1 MADTRSETRKRFDT
15 EFAEAR
21 KRGAKT
27 FDFDGKSIAVK
38 LADETP
44 QLSNKG
50 MTMLS
55 SAKKL
60 RDTGY
65 DASGNPTPLRDIP
78 KLSNKVEKEDL
89 MGKGLLGNALMRA
102 EIGDEKEEPPTAKYA
117 PKKFGTSK
125 ESIKL
130 SSPADEGL
138 EKYMPRKVSTK
149 ESLSSNEKAMKRGG
163 KVKSSASSRGD
174 GIATKGF
181 TKGRYI

>member
-15 EFAEAR
+15 EFAAAR
-21 KRGAKT
+21 KRGDKT

-38 LADETP
+38 LADEMP

-50 MTMLS
+50 MTVPP
-55 SAKKL
+55 SAKTL

-65 DASGNPTPLRDIP
+65 DALGKSAPLRNIP

-89 MGKGLLGNALMRA
+89 DEKVRIRDALMRA
-102 EIGDEKEEPPTAKYA
+102 
-117 PKKFGTSK
+117 S
-125 ESIKL
+125 L
-130 SSPADEGL
+130 DEG
-138 EKYMPRKVSTK
+138 ET
-149 ESLSSNEKAMKRGG
+149 AMKRGG

>member
-15 EFAEAR
+15 EFAAARAR
-21 KRGAKT
+21 KAKT

-50 MTMLS
+50 MTMPS

-65 DASGNPTPLRDIP
+65 DASGNPAPLRNIP
-78 KLSNKVEKEDL
+78 TLSNKVEKEDL
-89 MGKGLLGNALMRA
+89 MEKGRIGNALMRA
-102 EIGDEKEEPPTAKYA
+102 
-117 PKKFGTSK
+117 S
-125 ESIKL
+125 L
-130 SSPADEGL
+130 DEG
-138 EKYMPRKVSTK
+138 ET
-149 ESLSSNEKAMKRGG
+149 AMKRGG
-163 KVKSSASSRGD
+163 KVKSSASSRAD
-174 GIATKGF
+174 GIAAKGF

>member
-15 EFAEAR
+15 EFAAAR
-21 KRGAKT
+21 KRGDKT
-27 FDFDGKSIAVK
+27 FDFDGRSIAVK

-50 MTMLS
+50 MTMPS

-65 DASGNPTPLRDIP
+65 DASGNPAPLRNIP
-78 KLSNKVEKEDL
+78 TLSNKVEKEDL
-89 MGKGLLGNALMRA
+89 MEKERIRNALMRA
-102 EIGDEKEEPPTAKYA
+102 
-117 PKKFGTSK
+117 
-125 ESIKL
+125 SIYL
-130 SSPADEGL
+130 DEG
-138 EKYMPRKVSTK
+138 ETV
-149 ESLSSNEKAMKRGG
+149 MKRGG

>member
-15 EFAEAR
+15 EFAAAR
-21 KRGAKT
+21 KRGDKT

-38 LADETP
+38 LADEMP

-50 MTMLS
+50 MTVPP
-55 SAKKL
+55 SAKTL

-65 DASGNPTPLRDIP
+65 DASGKPAPLRNIP

-89 MGKGLLGNALMRA
+89 DEKGRIRDALMRA
-102 EIGDEKEEPPTAKYA
+102 
-117 PKKFGTSK
+117 S
-125 ESIKL
+125 L
-130 SSPADEGL
+130 DEG
-138 EKYMPRKVSTK
+138 ET
-149 ESLSSNEKAMKRGG
+149 AMKRGG

>member
-15 EFAEAR
+15 EFAAAR
-21 KRGAKT
+21 KRGDKT

-38 LADETP
+38 LADEMP

-50 MTMLS
+50 MTVPP
-55 SAKKL
+55 SAKTL

-65 DASGNPTPLRDIP
+65 DASGKPAPLRNIP

-89 MGKGLLGNALMRA
+89 DEKGRIRDALMRA
-102 EIGDEKEEPPTAKYA
+102 
-117 PKKFGTSK
+117 S
-125 ESIKL
+125 L
-130 SSPADEGL
+130 DEG
-138 EKYMPRKVSTK
+138 ET
-149 ESLSSNEKAMKRGG
+149 AMKRGG

-174 GIATKGF
+174 GIATKGL

>member
-1 MADTRSETRKRFDT
+1 MADTRSETRKRFDA
-15 EFAEAR
+15 EFAAAR
-21 KRGAKT
+21 KRGDKT

-38 LADETP
+38 LADEMP

-50 MTMLS
+50 MTVPP
-55 SAKKL
+55 SAKTL

-65 DASGNPTPLRDIP
+65 DALGKSAPLRNIP

-89 MGKGLLGNALMRA
+89 DEKVRIRDALMRA
-102 EIGDEKEEPPTAKYA
+102 
-117 PKKFGTSK
+117 S
-125 ESIKL
+125 L
-130 SSPADEGL
+130 DEG
-138 EKYMPRKVSTK
+138 ET
-149 ESLSSNEKAMKRGG
+149 AMKRGG